1 MKYAVPFA
9 VGKTYVENYF
19 DYRSKQK
26 VSLVIYNYFKF
37 KKNDLIYSQLDIRYL
52 VCSTRLPMSFYSC

>member
-1 MKYAVPFA
+1 MKYAIPFA

-26 VSLVIYNYFKF
+26 VWLFTITLNLRKMILYILN
-37 KKNDLIYSQLDIRYL
+37 LILGTWYAQQDYQ
-52 VCSTRLPMSFYSC
+52 